1 MKRLR
6 WLPVGAAMA
15 VVALSSPAAHAQDKQ
30 PTATGTGGAAA
41 SVDPLATNAAIDV
54 LARGGNAFDAAIA
67 AASVLG
73 VVEPY
78 SCGIGGGGFMTLR
91 DGRTGKITTLD
102 SRETAPAKMVPDSF
116 FIDGKPPTD
125 AQFPINRYSGLSTGV
140 PGTPALWEYVL
151 RRYGT
156 YSLGKALGYG
166 ARVARQGF
174 TVDPTFFSQTTPN
187 APYFD
192 DVPST
197 AAIYLDADGTP
208 RDVGTTI
215 TNPDM
220 AKTYELLGRF
230 GTERTFYDGRIAD
243 AIVAAAQNPPL
254 APTADHTWR
263 KGLLQKSDIEAYK
276 VIRRDPTH
284 ISYRGT
290 EIYGMAPPSSG
301 GTTSQEALQIMQSLP
316 PAANSTETLYRYL
329 EASRLAYADRN
340 AWLGDPAFVTN
351 PVAGLLDP
359 TYAAQRAA
367 LIGPTAPPGPVA
379 NGTPPGAPVAGN
391 SASVDKVGS
400 TTHLS
405 VADKDGNVVSY
416 TFTIEQTG
424 GNGIVVPGYGF
435 LLNNELTDFDV
446 GSLTAPNRVEGGKRP
461 RSSIAPT
468 IVTKDNKPFFT
479 VGSPGGA
486 SIITTVLQTIVN
498 RIDLGMTLEGAVAAP
513 RASQRNSATTEAESA
528 FVNSAD
534 GQALLNTY
542 KEAYRAPAGDEI
554 GAATGIEF
562 VTKAAAAAAT
572 AAGTMA
578 AVATIMAADTADTTT
593 AVPVTAA
600 ATTATAGRAGAA
612 RTRPR
617 AAAVTAART

>member
-15 VVALSSPAAHAQDKQ
+15 VVALTAPPVQAQDRQ

-54 LARGGNAFDAAIA
+54 LRRGGNAFDAAIA

-78 SCGIGGGGFMTLR
+78 SCGLGGGGFMTLR

-102 SRETAPAKMVPDSF
+102 SRETAPAAMKPDSF

-140 PGTPALWEYVL
+140 PGTPALWDYVL

-156 YSLGKALGYG
+156 YSLGRALSYG
-166 ARVARQGF
+166 AGVARKGF
-174 TVDPTFFSQTTPN
+174 TVDQTFFNQTAPN

-208 RDVGTTI
+208 RDVNTTI
-215 TNPDM
+215 TNPDL
-220 AKTYELLGRF
+220 ARTYELLGRF
-230 GTERTFYDGRIAD
+230 GTERTFYKGPIAD
-243 AIVAAAQNPPL
+243 AIVKAAQTPPL

-263 KGLLQKSDIEAYK
+263 PGLLEKSDMKAYR
-276 VIRRDPTH
+276 VIRRDPAT
-284 ISYRGT
+284 STYRGYQV
-290 EIYGMAPPSSG
+290 YGMAPPSSG
-301 GTTSQEALQIMQSLP
+301 GTTSQEALQIMQARP
-316 PAANSTETLYRYL
+316 PATDKTQVLYNYL

-359 TYAAQRAA
+359 TYTAQRAA

-379 NGTPPGAPVAGN
+379 NGTPPGAPAPG
-391 SASVDKVGS
+391 SAASVDKVGS

-405 VADKDGNVVSY
+405 VADTQGNIVSY

-424 GNGIVVPGYGF
+424 GYGIVVPGSGVV
-435 LLNNELTDFDV
+435 LN
-446 GSLTAPNRVEGGKRP
+446 
-461 RSSIAPT
+461 
-468 IVTKDNKPFFT
+468 
-479 VGSPGGA
+479 
-486 SIITTVLQTIVN
+486 
-498 RIDLGMTLEGAVAAP
+498 
-513 RASQRNSATTEAESA
+513 
-528 FVNSAD
+528 
-534 GQALLNTY
+534 
-542 KEAYRAPAGDEI
+542 
-554 GAATGIEF
+554 
-562 VTKAAAAAAT
+562 
-572 AAGTMA
+572 
-578 AVATIMAADTADTTT
+578 
-593 AVPVTAA
+593 
-600 ATTATAGRAGAA
+600 
-612 RTRPR
+612 
-617 AAAVTAART
+617 